1 MAGED
6 RLKNAAA
13 PDPTGTDNYSPAQ
26 MAQRVE
32 AAGVTKA
39 GLALH
44 KLVMLALLAGVF
56 IAFGAALYT
65 AVIAG
70 ADPLT
75 GPLRLL
81 GGLAF
86 SLGLI
91 LVVVGGAEL
100 FTGNA
105 LIVMAWAD
113 GKVSSSALLRNWAIA
128 YLGNA
133 AGGIALAL
141 LVLASGILDAGPARG
156 TAIAIAEAKMHLAF
170 VPAFF
175 RGVLCNM
182 LVCLAVWLCFAARGV
197 TGKILAI
204 LFPISAF
211 VALGFEHSIA
221 NFYFVPL
228 GLMLGAE
235 GGLAG
240 MAANLVP
247 VTLGNIAGGA
257 GGVAAVYW
265 VIYRR

>member
-6 RLKNAAA
+6 RLRAAA

-26 MAQRVE
+26 MAERVE

-39 GLALH
+39 DLALH
-44 KLVMLALLAGVF
+44 KLLMLALLAGMF
-56 IAFGAALYT
+56 IGLGAAFYI

-75 GPLRLL
+75 GLLRLL

-86 SLGLI
+86 SLGLV
-91 LVVVGGAEL
+91 LVVIGGAEL

-113 GKVSSSALLRNWAIA
+113 RRVRTAALARNWLWA

-133 AGGIALAL
+133 VGAIALAA
-141 LVLASGILDAGPARG
+141 LVVGSGIFDAGSGHA
-156 TAIAIAEAKMHLAF
+156 TAVAIAEAKMQLTF
-170 VPAFF
+170 LPAFF
-175 RGVLCNM
+175 RGILCNM
-182 LVCLAVWLCFAARGV
+182 LVCLAVWLCFAARDV
-197 TGKILAI
+197 AGKILAI
-204 LFPISAF
+204 IFPVTAF

-221 NFYFVPL
+221 NFFFLPL

-235 GGLAG
+235 GGLSG
-240 MAANLVP
+240 MMANLVP
-247 VTLGNIAGGA
+247 VTLGNIVGGA
-257 GGVAAVYW
+257 GGVAGVYW